1 MNSISVT
8 MGAEPAARRPRVA
21 RRTLVVGLL
30 IVLAAACGTSSE
42 LRWTSVRAELP
53 DGWELLASSDTQ
65 LILADHVA
73 AEGGRGVLVT
83 FLRAPGTL
91 PDDWRSTVVDR
102 GALLESDD
110 AVLVAGDVPATQL
123 ILLDE
128 VDGTRVREALL
139 VIPSRGLV
147 VAITPR
153 LEVGDTDG
161 PELLLESLDA
171 VRSFL
176 DGIQL
181 AIPLAR

>member
-1 MNSISVT
+1 
-8 MGAEPAARRPRVA
+8 MGAEPAPRRPSA
-21 RRTLVVGLL
+21 PRRTLIVGLL
-30 IVLAAACGTSSE
+30 LTLVAACGTSSE
-42 LRWTSVRAELP
+42 LRWASVRAELP
-53 DGWELLASSDTQ
+53 AGWELLASSDTQ
-65 LILADHVA
+65 LILADHVVA
-73 AEGGRGVLVT
+73 DGGRGVLVT
-83 FLRAPGTL
+83 FLRSPGTL
-91 PDDWRSTVVDR
+91 PDDWRGAVADR
-102 GALLESDD
+102 GALLESDE

-123 ILLDE
+123 ILLDDI
-128 VDGTRVREALL
+128 DGTRVREAVL

-153 LEVGDTDG
+153 LEAGDTDG

>member
-1 MNSISVT
+1 
-8 MGAEPAARRPRVA
+8 
-21 RRTLVVGLL
+21 
-30 IVLAAACGTSSE
+30 
-42 LRWTSVRAELP
+42 
-53 DGWELLASSDTQ
+53 
-65 LILADHVA
+65 
-73 AEGGRGVLVT
+73 VLVT

-91 PDDWRSTVVDR
+91 PDDWRSTVADR
-102 GALLESDD
+102 GALLESDE

-123 ILLDE
+123 ILLDD
-128 VDGTRVREALL
+128 VDGTLVREALL
-139 VIPSRGLV
+139 VVPSRGLV

-153 LEVGDTDG
+153 LEAGDTDG

>member
-1 MNSISVT
+1 MLLL
-8 MGAEPAARRPRVA
+8 G
-21 RRTLVVGLL
+21 LVVGLT
-30 IVLAAACGTSSE
+30 AACGVSSE
-42 LRWTSVRAELP
+42 LRWAGVRAELP
-53 DGWELLASSDTQ
+53 TGWELLASSDTQ

-73 AEGGRGVLVT
+73 ADGGRGVLVT

-91 PDDWRSTVVDR
+91 PDDWRATVAQR
-102 GALLESDD
+102 GALLESDE

-123 ILLDE
+123 ILLDD
-128 VDGTRVREALL
+128 VDGTPVREALL

-153 LEVGDTDG
+153 VVAGDSDG
-161 PELLLESLDA
+161 PELLLASLDA

-181 AIPLAR
+181 AIPLSR

>member
-1 MNSISVT
+1 
-8 MGAEPAARRPRVA
+8 MGAEPAARRPAAA
-21 RRTLVVGLL
+21 RRELFIGLL
-30 IVLAAACGTSSE
+30 LVIAAACGSSSE
-42 LRWTSVRAELP
+42 LRWAGVRAELP
-53 DGWELLASSDTQ
+53 AGWEILASSDTQ

-73 AEGGRGVLVT
+73 ADGGRGVLVT

-91 PDDWRSTVVDR
+91 PDDWRSTVADR
-102 GALLESDD
+102 GALLESDE

-123 ILLDE
+123 VLLDD

-139 VIPSRGLV
+139 VIPSRGIV

-171 VRSFL
+171 VRGFL

>member
-1 MNSISVT
+1 
-8 MGAEPAARRPRVA
+8 MGAESASRRPHPA
-21 RRTLVVGLL
+21 RRTLLLGLL
-30 IVLAAACGTSSE
+30 LVLAAACGNSAE
-42 LRWTSVRAELP
+42 LRWASVRAELP
-53 DGWELLASSDTQ
+53 AGWEVLASSDTQ

-73 AEGGRGVLVT
+73 ADGGRGVLVT

-91 PDDWRSTVVDR
+91 PDDWRSTVADR
-102 GALLESDD
+102 GALLESDE

-123 ILLDE
+123 ILLDDI
-128 VDGTRVREALL
+128 DGTLVREALL

-147 VAITPR
+147 IAVTPR
-153 LEVGDTDG
+153 LEAGDADG

>member
-1 MNSISVT
+1 
-8 MGAEPAARRPRVA
+8 MGTESATRRPNAARRM
-21 RRTLVVGLL
+21 LL
-30 IVLAAACGTSSE
+30 IGSLLLLAAACGSSSE
-42 LRWTSVRAELP
+42 LRWASVRAELP
-53 DGWELLASSDTQ
+53 AGWELLASSDTQ
-65 LILADHVA
+65 LILADHLA
-73 AEGGRGVLVT
+73 ADGGRGVLVT

-91 PDDWRSTVVDR
+91 PDDWRGTVADR
-102 GALLESDD
+102 GALLESDE

-139 VIPSRGLV
+139 VIPSRGIV

-171 VRSFL
+171 VRGFL